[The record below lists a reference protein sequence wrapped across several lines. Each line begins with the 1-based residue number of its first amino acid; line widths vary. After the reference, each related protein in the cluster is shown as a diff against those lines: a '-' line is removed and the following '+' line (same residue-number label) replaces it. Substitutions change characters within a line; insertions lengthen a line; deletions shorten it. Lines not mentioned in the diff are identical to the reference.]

1 VPERSYR
8 WKRNKQ
14 LIFLAAYLLILVGAI
29 WLLSQQ
35 YPTAADLHT
44 ARPSSN
50 LRQGCPAVGSRGL
63 SSLAIRPAHPHGL
76 NCLAS
81 RGLRR
86 PEPWVRNSAAS
97 VAED

>member
-35 YPTAADLHT
+35 YPTAWL
-44 ARPSSN
+44 
-50 LRQGCPAVGSRGL
+50 LIIVAVLGSL
-63 SSLAIRPAHPHGL
+63 QPIFIL
-76 NCLAS
+76 

-86 PEPWVRNSAAS
+86 TSGRGARQ
-97 VAED
+97 